1 MQVNFDLVPKG
12 AKLLLA
18 LSGGVDSMS
27 LLHYLYHVKETYQF
41 QLKAFYVNHGLRPE
55 ADGEEKALYHYC
67 QSLGLAFSSE
77 KIPVLAYAEQEKL
90 SIEAAAHE
98 LRFKVLYTCL
108 EKEGFDYLV
117 LGHNQNDRAESFLLN
132 LLYGAGLEGL
142 STLPEI
148 EGRLWR
154 PLIYT
159 DKASLIH
166 YAKVHNL
173 PYHHDSTNDETVYR
187 RNQMRLEVLPFLANY
202 QNKITP
208 ILAQT
213 AHRLEESQQ
222 ALDFVAQKYYLN
234 HAKWEGERLYFLK
247 ADLAT
252 YPLGLQKEILKIAL
266 RQHLPNYRSLNQKQW
281 STLFSFLKKRERK
294 HLPLVEGWA
303 FESYQERLYLIEME
317 KMSKVDFA
325 PTLWQGN
332 PLDLSQG
339 RLVQGK
345 EDSFGLESCTFDFRP
360 ITIRPRK
367 AGDKVKLAK
376 VGQKSLKK
384 LFQEKGIA
392 DKDRHFYPILEQG
405 GEIVWIPEVYKRKEN
420 RAIKSKSLVLK
431 WERITITKEES
442 HVQ

>member
-117 LGHNQNDRAESFLLN
+117 LGHNQDDRAESFLLN

-154 PLIYT
+154 PLIHT
-159 DKASLIH
+159 DKANLIH
-166 YAKVHNL
+166 YAKAHNL
-173 PYHHDSTNDETVYR
+173 PYHHDTTNDEPIYK
-187 RNQMRLEVLPFLANY
+187 RNQMRLEVLPFLAHY
-202 QNKITP
+202 QNKIIP

-213 AHRLEESQQ
+213 AHRLEESQE
-222 ALDFVAQKYYLN
+222 ALDFVAQKCYLE
-234 HAKWEGERLYFLK
+234 HANWDGDRLYFLK

-252 YPLGLQKEILKIAL
+252 YPLGLQKAILKIAL
-266 RQHLPNYRSLNQKQW
+266 RKHLPHYRGLNQKKW
-281 STLFSFLKKRERK
+281 ATLFSFLKKRERK
-294 HLPLVEGWA
+294 CLPLAQGWA
-303 FESYQERLYLIEME
+303 FESYQERLYLMEME
-317 KMSKVDFA
+317 KMPKADFA
-325 PTLWQGN
+325 PTLWQGT
-332 PLDLSQG
+332 PLDLPQG
-339 RLVQGK
+339 RLVQGE
-345 EDSFGLESCTFDFRP
+345 EDSLGLESCTFDFRP